1 MCGVWCGRGSRGRQD
16 GRVVW
21 PAMERYAHLAA
32 EPPTGPPWFLVLPP
46 AKWCGSGAHPLV
58 PATRPLWPPWS
69 WFPAPA
75 MAPCPC
81 PSTHPRSLS
90 RLPHH
95 RPREAK
101 RRARRQNGARL
112 ATSRTNLPFWVVWAL
127 ESGNICP
134 DEFVNTKSLQ
144 SPTRPLSTTQG
155 FPPYCACVLCYAE
168 LGASLVVWLSGRLI
182 HLPSPALH
190 PSTFCAPRRRE
201 RKEPAPTDS
210 IRSV

>member
-1 MCGVWCGRGSRGRQD
+1 MVSQWGGPLSLPTPPVAP
-16 GRVVW
+16 V
-21 PAMERYAHLAA
+21 AMVPCSCH
-32 EPPTGPPWFLVLPP
+32 GPLSML
-46 AKWCGSGAHPLV
+46 
-58 PATRPLWPPWS
+58 
-69 WFPAPA
+69 
-75 MAPCPC
+75 
-81 PSTHPRSLS
+81 STHPRSLS

-155 FPPYCACVLCYAE
+155 FFSHIVLVPCQCRARCVSGC
-168 LGASLVVWLSGRLI
+168 LVVWYGPTMLGFRPPGLI
-182 HLPSPALH
+182 HLPSPTGPL
-190 PSTFCAPRRRE
+190 CAPQGENRTRPQLILSDLSDKSATHKRE
-201 RKEPAPTDS
+201 RGGAQHTHGHAGRG
-210 IRSV
+210 RSSCLGANAHFWTTWYY